1 MTDLLSHLVNMAE
14 SCPFVALY
22 ANSNN
27 NNGSNRCIFTKKSY
41 KETHITPESQ
51 SVKLNGATDLTS
63 NCNSVCPAEFK
74 FIANVLKP

>member
-1 MTDLLSHLVNMAE
+1 MTDLLSHLVNMAD

-27 NNGSNRCIFTKKSY
+27 NSNRCIFTKKSY

-63 NCNSVCPAEFK
+63 NCSSLPC
-74 FIANVLKP
+74 